1 MESFLALIDELNIS
15 PLETRAEVEGRICEI
30 FQVERAVLA
39 LDMSGYSF
47 SVRRGGILPHLC
59 KIRRMQQLVSP
70 MIEQFDGQVV
80 KQVADNILAVFLT
93 PKRALDAAIAINQLL
108 AAPQP
113 SEDPLLQVSIGIDYG
128 TFLLVPGY
136 DGFGDPVNVAYKLGE
151 DVAGPGEI
159 LITAAARQSLGDGHA
174 LPLEEVTLSISGI
187 ELLAYRISARP
198 LPGSAPAASAPPV
211 GSQGPQI
218 PF

>member
-1 MESFLALIDELNIS
+1 MEAFLTLIDELNICA
-15 PLETRAEVEGRICEI
+15 PATRAEVERRICEI

-70 MIEQFDGQVV
+70 LIERFDGQVV

-108 AAPQP
+108 AAPQLP
-113 SEDPLLQVSIGIDYG
+113 EDALLRVAIGIDYG
-128 TFLLVPGY
+128 PFLLVPQY
-136 DGFGDPVNVAYKLGE
+136 DAFGDPVNIAYKLGE

-159 LITAAARQSLGDGHA
+159 LLTASARQLLGNDRA
-174 LPLEEVTLSISGI
+174 LPLEELTLSISGI
-187 ELLAYRISARP
+187 ELLAYRVSVRA
-198 LPGSAPAASAPPV
+198 LPGSAPAAAGPLL
-211 GSQGPQI
+211 GSQGPHI